1 MVTDTFF
8 PVSVERL
15 GLIVQDTPMQD
26 EGQQVADELVE
37 VEELVEDELDAEQET
52 ETDAEPAAEVGVD
65 EVDDEAVADDFQDC
79 VVGHQVESEPGPGP
93 GPSLGPFCSD
103 ILSWLC
109 CCKLAIRLVA
119 SRSSR
124 KRTAS
129 LRQGPLIVVS
139 ANYREL
145 LSMPISRSLVSLK
158 KKHDYSSYVFT
169 QIFHRYASIL
179 FASIFYIEEIS
190 RNKSLFILYADPHCY
205 RIAQSSI

>member
-37 VEELVEDELDAEQET
+37 VEELVEDELDVEQET
-52 ETDAEPAAEVGVD
+52 ETDAEPAAEVVDEVVD
-65 EVDDEAVADDFQDC
+65 EVDDEAAADDFQVC
-79 VVGHQVESEPGPGP
+79 VFGHQPESEPGPGP

-103 ILSWLC
+103 ILSWLRC
-109 CCKLAIRLVA
+109 CRLVIRLVA

-129 LRQGPLIVVS
+129 LRRVLLLLPLRI
-139 ANYREL
+139 
-145 LSMPISRSLVSLK
+145 IGG
-158 KKHDYSSYVFT
+158 YVWLCTIDTDFT
-169 QIFHRYASIL
+169 V
-179 FASIFYIEEIS
+179 
-190 RNKSLFILYADPHCY
+190 
-205 RIAQSSI
+205 RIAPYR

>member
-52 ETDAEPAAEVGVD
+52 ETDAEPAAEVVVD
-65 EVDDEAVADDFQDC
+65 EVDDEAADDFQVC
-79 VVGHQVESEPGPGP
+79 VLGHQPESEPGPGP

-103 ILSWLC
+103 ILSWLR
-109 CCKLAIRLVA
+109 CCKLVIRLVA

-129 LRQGPLIVVS
+129 LRRAL
-139 ANYREL
+139 L
-145 LSMPISRSLVSLK
+145 LSPLQIISVVVHDRYRFHARSVSLRSAK
-158 KKHDYSSYVFT
+158 KEKRIQFLRVYVNLSS
-169 QIFHRYASIL
+169 L
-179 FASIFYIEEIS
+179 
-190 RNKSLFILYADPHCY
+190 C
-205 RIAQSSI
+205 

>member
-26 EGQQVADELVE
+26 DGQQVADELVE

-52 ETDAEPAAEVGVD
+52 ETDAEPVAEVGVD
-65 EVDDEAVADDFQDC
+65 EVDSEAVADDFQDC
-79 VVGHQVESEPGPGP
+79 VLGHQVESEPGPGP

-103 ILSWLC
+103 ILSWLR

-145 LSMPISRSLVSLK
+145 RLSVHYRCRFHAPSVSLVVQSK
-158 KKHDYSSYVFT
+158 PRHF
-169 QIFHRYASIL
+169 F
-179 FASIFYIEEIS
+179 F
-190 RNKSLFILYADPHCY
+190 SLFIYPSLSL
-205 RIAQSSI
+205 SSLEISPC